1 MVQGTVRVNVPKL
14 IKTTGKFRGN
24 MSALQRAT
32 GLSYP
37 TILRLVKKDPAGT
50 VSLDTAVAVAR
61 AFGKSLE
68 DVIETVSPGKS
79 G

>member
-14 IKTTGKFRGN
+14 IKVTGKFRDN
-24 MSALQRAT
+24 MSELQRAT

-37 TILRLVKKDPAGT
+37 TILRLVKKDPAGP

-61 AFGKSLE
+61 AFEMPLDK
-68 DVIETVSPGKS
+68 VIESVPPGKS

>member
-14 IKTTGKFRGN
+14 IKTTGKFRDN
-24 MSALQRAT
+24 MSELQRAT

-37 TILRLVKKDPAGT
+37 TVLRLVKKDPAGP
-50 VSLDTAVAVAR
+50 VSLDTAFAIAR

-68 DVIETVSPGKS
+68 EVIESVPPGKS